1 MMRFRCCASVRSL
14 FRPVAGIS
22 FLALVALGCQGRGDV
37 SGKVTYQNKPVKF
50 GTVLIEGSDGNAG
63 QGNIEED
70 GSYFVPGIVT
80 GQARV
85 AVNSPNPKSITLVAK
100 RDKKP
105 EPYPDVPGWF
115 AIPKQY
121 ENPSTS
127 GLTYTIK
134 RGENKIDIELK

>member
-1 MMRFRCCASVRSL
+1 MTCTYCASARSR
-14 FRPVAGIS
+14 FRPVAWIS
-22 FLALVALGCQGRGDV
+22 FLTLAVLGCQGRGDV
-37 SGKVTYQNKPVKF
+37 SGRVTFQNKPLKF

-63 QGNIEED
+63 QGNIEAD
-70 GSYFVPGIVT
+70 GSYFVPGITT

-85 AVNSPNPKSITLVAK
+85 AVNSPDPKSITLVGK

-121 ENPSTS
+121 EKTATS

-134 RGENKIDIELK
+134 GGTNKIDIELK